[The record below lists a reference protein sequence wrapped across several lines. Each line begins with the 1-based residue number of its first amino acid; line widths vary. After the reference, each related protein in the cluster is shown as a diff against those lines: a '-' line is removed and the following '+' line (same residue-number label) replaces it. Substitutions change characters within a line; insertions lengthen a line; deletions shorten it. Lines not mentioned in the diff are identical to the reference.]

1 MRPARQLDAPAEIQS
16 VNIDPNKRALVVSD
30 DATMREAL
38 AACLSGVGCRVD
50 AVTFGADAQSCYRSS
65 AYRLVVV
72 DLPEQEPDTGD
83 FEELLCMLS
92 AAPCEAEDDPLPER
106 LPFAF
111 HAWPHINPNIDQ
123 RPAIIVLSSAAGK
136 ETHGQAYLHEQ
147 LVGAL
152 SKPVRRDYLLDLAQ
166 ELMDLGRS
174 LKAERDGYELQ

>member
-1 MRPARQLDAPAEIQS
+1 MRPVRQREAPGKPQFAA
-16 VNIDPNKRALVVSD
+16 IDPNKRALVVSD

-38 AACLSGVGCRVD
+38 AACLSGAGCRVD
-50 AVTFGADAQSCYRSS
+50 AVAFGADAQSCYRSS

-72 DLPEQEPDTGD
+72 DLPDQEPDAGD

-106 LPFAF
+106 LPFTF
-111 HAWPHINPNIDQ
+111 HAWPQINPNIGH
-123 RPAIIVLSSAAGK
+123 RPAIILLSSAAGK
-136 ETHGQAYLHEQ
+136 KTHGQAYLHEQ

-152 SKPVRRDYLLDLAQ
+152 AKPVRRDYLLDLAR

-174 LKAERDGYELQ
+174 LKAERDGCEL